1 MKKTA
6 AVFATFALSG
16 TLLLGVAACGV
27 AERSVSSAQPSTA
40 DESPST
46 IQVGTVTNDGAKILA
61 TTTVGDT
68 TLVIGS
74 EKAGEAKI
82 GEFVGQELAGWMAF
96 DADPEL
102 AADEI
107 TFSAGNSPDSGRNGI
122 ASAYGQ
128 LGSDVTGVTI
138 VDHAGHKHVAEIG
151 EGWFVA
157 AWDGKDY
164 VDRAYLDQEYI
175 LHLADGNQRKLT
187 SEEMD
192 ELVS

>member
-1 MKKTA
+1 M
-6 AVFATFALSG
+6 
-16 TLLLGVAACGV
+16 
-27 AERSVSSAQPSTA
+27 
-40 DESPST
+40 
-46 IQVGTVTNDGAKILA
+46 TNDGAKILA
-61 TTTVGDT
+61 TINVRDT

-96 DADPEL
+96 DANPAL

-107 TFSAGNSPDSGRNGI
+107 TFSAGNLTDSGRNGI

-187 SEEMD
+187 SEEKD